1 MHAAVRPWVTSGVA
15 LVGASVIA
23 VTPIAPPPPT
33 FAPQAH
39 IPELHVPAVQ
49 LSASVVDIFTFPAL
63 RQFILN
69 RIDDIVTLGVGFA
82 GSAAGLGHSIA
93 QLLPTLVTTAQQV
106 LSGDL
111 LGALTT
117 VETYLV
123 GSIVAVGGPTLAAI
137 IERRQRYLAVRE
149 ALQVAVPQAIIDV
162 VAGFGGGADTVL
174 RAFIVAG
181 QNLVDAVLSF
191 NPGAIVSAIV
201 DGTTLVLGSVAEGGQ
216 QVVDGIV
223 SAQQTIATAL
233 ASQPDPTVTALSAT
247 VASQDVTDLPDLS
260 RKTAMISVSPSS
272 DTTNTADAK
281 TVDATDTEPTD
292 TVDAETLNT
301 NKEPSVEVAT
311 AESKATEGSP
321 KAKDDA
327 DQTTA
332 KDSAN
337 TSKPDN
343 SAPQSPKADT
353 GPKKDDDSP
362 KHENKKDDNN
372 SQSEGAEK

>member
-23 VTPIAPPPPT
+23 VTPLAPPPPT
-33 FAPQAH
+33 FAPQVH
-39 IPELHVPAVQ
+39 IPEVQMTAVQ
-49 LSASVVDIFTFPAL
+49 LSASIVDIFTFPAL
-63 RQFILN
+63 RQFVLN

-93 QLLPTLVTTAQQV
+93 VLPSTLVTVTQQV

-149 ALQVAVPQAIIDV
+149 ALQLAVPQAIVDV
-162 VAGFGGGADTVL
+162 VGGFGGGVDTVL

-191 NPGAIVSAIV
+191 SPGAIVSAIV
-201 DGTTLVLGSVAEGGQ
+201 DGTTSVLGSFAEGGQ

-233 ASQPDPTVTALSAT
+233 AAQPDPTATAFSAK
-247 VASQDVTDLPDLS
+247 VASPDATAVPDLS
-260 RKTAMISVSPSS
+260 RKTAMVAVNPST
-272 DTTNTADAK
+272 DTTTTADTADTAK
-281 TVDATDTEPTD
+281 DSSEVTAPDPT
-292 TVDAETLNT
+292 
-301 NKEPSVEVAT
+301 
-311 AESKATEGSP
+311 ESKSIEQEPPQT
-321 KAKDDA
+321 KDDA
-327 DQTTA
+327 DQSTT
-332 KDSAN
+332 KDSTSTEAAN
-337 TSKPDN
+337 SDDSGTQS
-343 SAPQSPKADT
+343 PQSDA
-353 GPKKDDDSP
+353 GAKKDDDSP
-362 KHENKKDDNN
+362 RHESKKADHE
-372 SQSEGAEK
+372 SQSEGAKQK